1 MGALL
6 IFLLFPQILYE
17 LWEKRKEDRICGNRG
32 KFGAVQNRFGISRR
46 TLKVKQSRKM
56 LGNEDRMKIST
67 KGRYAVRVMLDLA
80 LNNNGECIKVKEIAA
95 RQGISEK
102 YLEQIIAVLNKAGYV
117 KSVRGAQGGYRIA
130 KDPADFTVGMILR
143 LTEGSLAPVAC
154 LEEGADICERCDTCE
169 TLEVWQE
176 LYDAVNKVVD
186 GVTIADLVE
195 RRNKRLE
202 NLEEIS
208 SSFEGVEQAFAVQ
221 AGREVRIMVKPDVI
235 SDDQVILLARSIAK
249 KIEDTLDYPGQIK
262 VNVIRE
268 SRAVEY
274 AK

>member
-1 MGALL
+1 MRTTASRDTFAWRDAGLPREIAIVCGA
-6 IFLLFPQILYE
+6 
-17 LWEKRKEDRICGNRG
+17 KRKGRVIE
-32 KFGAVQNRFGISRR
+32 
-46 TLKVKQSRKM
+46 M
-56 LGNEDRMKIST
+56 LVST
-67 KGRYAVRVMLDLA
+67 KGRYALRVMIDIAEHQHDGYIPL
-80 LNNNGECIKVKEIAA
+80 KEIAA
-95 RQGISEK
+95 RQEISEK

-202 NLEEIS
+202 NL
-208 SSFEGVEQAFAVQ
+208 
-221 AGREVRIMVKPDVI
+221 DY
-235 SDDQVILLARSIAK
+235 SI
-249 KIEDTLDYPGQIK
+249 
-262 VNVIRE
+262 
-268 SRAVEY
+268 
-274 AK
+274 